1 MGNASQR
8 PPRRVTIRDVARLAG
23 TSTSTVSVAV
33 SGRGRISEPTRRRV
47 LAAADRLGWRPD
59 RRASALRQFEPRLV
73 GLVYEAEQSFQAHLL
88 DAMYVSMGQAG
99 LEMVLA
105 GATRHHDERRCVD
118 ELLREGCRAL
128 VVTGLG
134 LSDQEMG
141 SISAKVPTLSLC
153 RQIDVAGVDAVACD
167 SLEGGRLGV
176 EMLVELGHRD
186 IVHVDGSGVPMSARR
201 AEGYAEAMTA
211 HGLGPCVRILR
222 GGSTV
227 HAGALAARSVAAMP
241 QPPTAVTC
249 FNDMC
254 AAGLVHELRLL
265 GLRVPDD
272 VSVIG
277 YDDAP
282 VAADPTVSLT
292 TVRQDTSALARKAAA
307 ILRGRVRAGRP
318 VAVGRE
324 RTEDV
329 PVSLVIRNSTA
340 APRR

>member
-1 MGNASQR
+1 MGIAPQR
-8 PPRRVTIRDVARLAG
+8 PSRRVTIRDVARLAG

-33 SGRGRISEPTRRRV
+33 SGKGRISEPTRRRV

-88 DAMYVSMGQAG
+88 DAMYVAMSRAG

-105 GATRHHDERRCVD
+105 GATRHHDERRCVE
-118 ELLREGCRAL
+118 ELLSEGCRAL

-134 LSDQEMG
+134 LSDQEIG
-141 SISAKVPTLSLC
+141 SVSARVPTLSLC
-153 RQIDVAGVDAVACD
+153 RQTEVGGVDTVACD

-176 EMLVELGHRD
+176 EALVGLGHRD
-186 IVHVDGSGVPMSARR
+186 IVHVDGAGAPMTDRR
-201 AEGYAEAMTA
+201 AGGYSAAMAA
-211 HGLGPCVRILR
+211 HGLESHVRILH
-222 GGSTV
+222 GGSTLE
-227 HAGALAARSVAAMP
+227 AGVLAARAVRAMP
-241 QPPTAVTC
+241 APPTGVTC

-265 GLRVPDD
+265 GMRVPEDI
-272 VSVIG
+272 SVVG

-282 VAADPTVSLT
+282 VAADPTASLT
-292 TVRQDTSALARKAAA
+292 TIRQDTEVLARMAASL
-307 ILRGRVRAGRP
+307 LRSRVRAGRP
-318 VAVGRE
+318 VPIGRE
-324 RTEDV
+324 RVDVV